1 YFHNDHLLPHF
12 KAEEE
17 CVFVL
22 VDEKNEK
29 RKKAES
35 QHRRLGRL
43 AQKLVDEPEKL
54 KITLGQIEEELDIH
68 IRFEERDF
76 FPYIQEQ
83 QDEEGL
89 ELLRIKLEEIHEEVP
104 EVWEDKFWEKKPKSD
119 MFSKA
124 CEYGIRAVIII
135 ESYSKNNKKIGI
147 KEICNGINAPE
158 PFTAKILQ
166 NLRKLDI
173 INSTKGPN
181 GGFF

>member
-1 YFHNDHLLPHF
+1 
-12 KAEEE
+12 
-17 CVFVL
+17 
-22 VDEKNEK
+22 
-29 RKKAES
+29 
-35 QHRRLGRL
+35 
-43 AQKLVDEPEKL
+43 
-54 KITLGQIEEELDIH
+54 
-68 IRFEERDF
+68 
-76 FPYIQEQ
+76 
-83 QDEEGL
+83 
-89 ELLRIKLEEIHEEVP
+89 
-104 EVWEDKFWEKKPKSD
+104 

-181 GGFF
+181 GGFFIERDKDIKLLEIVLAIDGNKIITECGLGIKECSELKPCPIHADFKPIRESLKQVLEKTSVRQVTEDMDKGLSFLKK

>member
-1 YFHNDHLLPHF
+1 
-12 KAEEE
+12 
-17 CVFVL
+17 
-22 VDEKNEK
+22 
-29 RKKAES
+29 
-35 QHRRLGRL
+35 
-43 AQKLVDEPEKL
+43 
-54 KITLGQIEEELDIH
+54 
-68 IRFEERDF
+68 
-76 FPYIQEQ
+76 
-83 QDEEGL
+83 
-89 ELLRIKLEEIHEEVP
+89 
-104 EVWEDKFWEKKPKSD
+104 

-181 GGFF
+181 GGFFIEKDKDIKLIEIVLAIDGDNIITKCGLGIKECSELKPCPIHADFKPIRESLKQVLEKTSVRQVTEDMDKGLSFLKK

>member
-1 YFHNDHLLPHF
+1 
-12 KAEEE
+12 
-17 CVFVL
+17 
-22 VDEKNEK
+22 
-29 RKKAES
+29 
-35 QHRRLGRL
+35 
-43 AQKLVDEPEKL
+43 
-54 KITLGQIEEELDIH
+54 
-68 IRFEERDF
+68 
-76 FPYIQEQ
+76 
-83 QDEEGL
+83 
-89 ELLRIKLEEIHEEVP
+89 
-104 EVWEDKFWEKKPKSD
+104 

-181 GGFF
+181 GGFFIEEGKDIKLIDIVLAIDGNKIITKCGLGIKECSELKPCPIHADFKPIRESLKQVLEKTSVRQITEDFNNGLSFLRK

>member
-1 YFHNDHLLPHF
+1 
-12 KAEEE
+12 
-17 CVFVL
+17 
-22 VDEKNEK
+22 
-29 RKKAES
+29 
-35 QHRRLGRL
+35 
-43 AQKLVDEPEKL
+43 
-54 KITLGQIEEELDIH
+54 
-68 IRFEERDF
+68 
-76 FPYIQEQ
+76 
-83 QDEEGL
+83 
-89 ELLRIKLEEIHEEVP
+89 
-104 EVWEDKFWEKKPKSD
+104 

-181 GGFF
+181 GGFFIEKDKDIKLIEIVLAIDGDNIITKCGLGIKECSELKPCPIHADFKPIRESLKQVLEKTSVRRITEDFNNGLSFLRK

>member
-1 YFHNDHLLPHF
+1 
-12 KAEEE
+12 
-17 CVFVL
+17 
-22 VDEKNEK
+22 
-29 RKKAES
+29 
-35 QHRRLGRL
+35 
-43 AQKLVDEPEKL
+43 
-54 KITLGQIEEELDIH
+54 
-68 IRFEERDF
+68 
-76 FPYIQEQ
+76 
-83 QDEEGL
+83 
-89 ELLRIKLEEIHEEVP
+89 
-104 EVWEDKFWEKKPKSD
+104 

-181 GGFF
+181 GGFFIEKDKDIKLIEIVLAIDGDNIITKCGLGIKECSELKPCPIHADFKPIRESLKQVLEKTSVRQITEDFNNGLSFLRK

>member
-1 YFHNDHLLPHF
+1 
-12 KAEEE
+12 
-17 CVFVL
+17 
-22 VDEKNEK
+22 
-29 RKKAES
+29 
-35 QHRRLGRL
+35 
-43 AQKLVDEPEKL
+43 
-54 KITLGQIEEELDIH
+54 
-68 IRFEERDF
+68 
-76 FPYIQEQ
+76 
-83 QDEEGL
+83 
-89 ELLRIKLEEIHEEVP
+89 
-104 EVWEDKFWEKKPKSD
+104 

-181 GGFF
+181 GGFFIEKDKDIKLIEIVLAIDGDNIITKCGLGIKECSELKPCPIHADFKPTRESLKQVLEKTSVRQVTEDMDKGLSFLKK

>member
-1 YFHNDHLLPHF
+1 
-12 KAEEE
+12 
-17 CVFVL
+17 
-22 VDEKNEK
+22 
-29 RKKAES
+29 
-35 QHRRLGRL
+35 
-43 AQKLVDEPEKL
+43 
-54 KITLGQIEEELDIH
+54 
-68 IRFEERDF
+68 
-76 FPYIQEQ
+76 
-83 QDEEGL
+83 
-89 ELLRIKLEEIHEEVP
+89 
-104 EVWEDKFWEKKPKSD
+104 

-181 GGFF
+181 GGFFIEKDKDIKLIEIVLAIDGDNIITKCGLGRSEERRVGKECRCRWST